1 MLIFKSAPA
10 LISLGVICGM
20 HIASR
25 LTSGILSKIL
35 AIVNVCLHIAF
46 IFVLMTEEI
55 PIEESVLC
63 YMISV
68 FVYTLTSFAV
78 HTHSMNRGSVKEEQN
93 DL

>member
-1 MLIFKSAPA
+1 MIIFTSALS
-10 LISLGVICGM
+10 LISLGVVCGV

-25 LTSGILSKIL
+25 LAPGILSKIL
-35 AIVNVCLHIAF
+35 DVVNVCLHIAL
-46 IFVLMTEEI
+46 IFVLMIEEI

-68 FVYTLTSFAV
+68 FVYTLCSFLA
-78 HTHSMNRGSVKEEQN
+78 HRLHGNKRGVKEEEN